1 MQCAAPY
8 EVGSIQPSAGPGLS
22 VDVTSTILFFKNFHL
37 VSTGCQ
43 LGWGVDV
50 KWAPTCGKE
59 IRGLLVNSMGSLNGC
74 QTGPQIGCQTGFQM
88 QGRHKKKCDDTP
100 KKMVTSSDTH
110 WPSGC
115 LTNYE
120 PKTDRISGFETA
132 LAGGTR
138 YEGSTAKSEQSPQTG
153 RDMVSEAL
161 TVLYDESA
169 FSAKVGDI

>member
-1 MQCAAPY
+1 
-8 EVGSIQPSAGPGLS
+8 
-22 VDVTSTILFFKNFHL
+22 
-37 VSTGCQ
+37 
-43 LGWGVDV
+43 
-50 KWAPTCGKE
+50 
-59 IRGLLVNSMGSLNGC
+59 
-74 QTGPQIGCQTGFQM
+74 
-88 QGRHKKKCDDTP
+88 
-100 KKMVTSSDTH
+100 MVTSSDTH